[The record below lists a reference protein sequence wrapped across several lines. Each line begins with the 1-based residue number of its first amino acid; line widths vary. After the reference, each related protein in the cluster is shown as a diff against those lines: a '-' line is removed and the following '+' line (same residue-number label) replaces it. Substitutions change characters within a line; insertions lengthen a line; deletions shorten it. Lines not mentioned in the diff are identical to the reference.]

1 MTPHRAPWPAPPR
14 PGRRRLLGAL
24 VGAPVAAVLAS
35 AGGGARAAEPVP
47 ERRPWP
53 ARQPTPALDLP
64 VLDHAAR
71 EGPRFRLEQA
81 RGQVVLINFWA
92 SWCEPCRSE
101 RPSLE
106 LVAERFVREGLV
118 VVAVNHRE
126 TDAALRRFIEQM
138 PISLPIL
145 RDVDGAA
152 SRSFGVRVYPTTV
165 AIGRD
170 GRAAFSVVGA
180 TEWNAEPARGW
191 LAALLARPTPP
202 AASPTPTPTP
212 TPKPKPRA

>member
-1 MTPHRAPWPAPPR
+1 MTPSLSTTRRA
-14 PGRRRLLGAL
+14 LLAGLAGAAVMREA
-24 VGAPVAAVLAS
+24 VGADEATPL
-35 AGGGARAAEPVP
+35 
-47 ERRPWP
+47 RRPWP

-64 VLDHAAR
+64 AF

-81 RGQVVLINFWA
+81 RGQVVLLNFWA

-101 RPSLE
+101 MPSLE
-106 LVAERFVREGLV
+106 LLAERFARDGLV

-126 TDAALRRFIEQM
+126 TDAALRRFTEQM

-145 RDVDGAA
+145 RDADGAA

-191 LAALLARPTPP
+191 LAALLTRPAAP
-202 AASPTPTPTP
+202 AASPTPQG
-212 TPKPKPRA
+212 